1 VLHIYIYIYIY
12 IYDISHLSVNEVVVS
27 IVVTSL
33 PEIYIAAE
41 KNDNE
46 WNILFRRK
54 RKKLFSGRKHIF
66 NSDQVVPVVQV
77 KLLEV

>member
-1 VLHIYIYIYIY
+1 V
-12 IYDISHLSVNEVVVS
+12 
-27 IVVTSL
+27 VVTSL

-66 NSDQVVPVVQV
+66 NSDPVVPVVQV
-77 KLLEV
+77 KLLEL